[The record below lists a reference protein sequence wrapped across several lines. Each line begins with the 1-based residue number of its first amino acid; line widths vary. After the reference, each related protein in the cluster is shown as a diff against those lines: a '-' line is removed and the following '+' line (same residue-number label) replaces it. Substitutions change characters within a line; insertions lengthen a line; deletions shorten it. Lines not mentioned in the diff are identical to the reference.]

1 MLGISGPMED
11 LLDFQEGLS
20 IVLVGWLVGCSVS
33 RSIGQLG

>member
-20 IVLVGWLVGCSVS
+20 FIVLVGWLVGCSVS
-33 RSIGQLG
+33 RSIGQ